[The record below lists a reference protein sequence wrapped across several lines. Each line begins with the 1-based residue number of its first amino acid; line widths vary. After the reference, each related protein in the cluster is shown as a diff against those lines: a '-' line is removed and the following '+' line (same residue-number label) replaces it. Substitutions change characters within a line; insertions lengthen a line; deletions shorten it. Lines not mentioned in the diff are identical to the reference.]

1 MIGAYILI
9 VLGVVVWAVVQPLG
23 KSLSPR
29 LMRTVTVFGGAYL
42 LAICFINLLPHLF
55 LHGFTSPTL
64 GVKYAAAI
72 PLGFLI
78 QTLLEQLSSHVEH
91 GHLDEHSH
99 AGHNHE
105 GYTLWGLLL
114 GLSLHAFFE
123 GLPLV
128 DTDGDIHQGLLY
140 GIVLHNIPMAL
151 IFVSLMSA
159 RGYGFWRV
167 LALLTIFA
175 VMTPLG
181 SICNLTLLPPDE
193 ELQTFIIGIVVGIL
207 LHVSSSILFDHHDNR
222 FSWAKVLLIVIAFT
236 AAYFTPGCAE
246 IY

>member
-9 VLGVVVWAVVQPLG
+9 FLGVVAWAVVQPIG
-23 KSLSPR
+23 KGLPPR
-29 LMRTVTVFGGAYL
+29 LMRAVTVFGGAYL
-42 LAICFINLLPHLF
+42 LAVCFINLLPHVF
-55 LHGFTSPTL
+55 LNGFTSPTL
-64 GVKYAAAI
+64 GLKYAAAI

-91 GHLDEHSH
+91 GHLDEHAH
-99 AGHNHE
+99 AGHKHE

-123 GLPLV
+123 GMPLV

-151 IFVSLMSA
+151 IFVSLMTA

-167 LALLTIFA
+167 LALLSVFA

-181 SICNLTLLPPDE
+181 SLFNLILLPPDE

-222 FSWAKVLLIVIAFT
+222 FSWAKVLLIIIAFA
-236 AAYFTPGCAE
+236 AAYFTPGCTE